1 MSQTEQLPTLPENPY
16 LTPPIRVKDMTEEE
30 YNSFRREYMRIWRDA
45 NRGHFREKCR
55 IHSKKY
61 YETHKEQV
69 LADKKQK
76 REARM
81 ETTAPEV

>member
-1 MSQTEQLPTLPENPY
+1 METINEHHYP
-16 LTPPIRVKDMTEEE
+16 TPPKRVKDMTDEE
-30 YNSFRREYMRIWRDA
+30 YNNFRREYMRAWRDA

-61 YETHKEQV
+61 YQTHKEQV

-76 REARM
+76 REAM
-81 ETTAPEV
+81 MAMVAPEV